1 MFHRTDPPN
10 PVTIPPVHV
19 SVAGRTDVGRT
30 RDHNEDTYLVADLS
44 TGQLCDATEA
54 QVCHVGPRGSLFMV
68 ADGMGGAAAGELA
81 SALAA
86 ETIHLHLMKSWA
98 ADAETSREKFAF
110 RVREAVE
117 EANRRIHEYA
127 LEHPDV
133 KGMGTTVTA
142 AGVYG
147 TDLYLAQIGDSRAYM
162 IRRGVATQLT
172 KDQSLTQRLVDAGEM
187 TEEQAEKSE
196 RKNIILQALGP
207 DPQVRV
213 DLTYEELRRGDVLIL
228 CSDGLSGQVRREEF
242 AEHAGRITDLALL
255 CSTLIDLANTRG
267 GPDNITVVAARFE
280 GDGLPLSTTAQEP
293 GHHVF
298 ALPGDEPIEDDIR
311 VGFKT
316 GGIRIERPLAL
327 PAREETP
334 PPPLRPRPPVG
345 LISAALLVGAALL
358 YWLITR

>member
-1 MFHRTDPPN
+1 
-10 PVTIPPVHV
+10 VTIPSVHV

-30 RDHNEDTYLVADLS
+30 REHNEDTYLVADLS
-44 TGQLCDATEA
+44 TGQLCDASEA

-86 ETIHLHLMKSWA
+86 ETIHKHLMSTWTQ
-98 ADAETSREKFAF
+98 DEDSSRERFAF

-117 EANRRIHEYA
+117 VANLRIHEYA

-133 KGMGTTVTA
+133 RGMGTTVTA

-162 IRRGVATQLT
+162 VRRGVSTQLT

-228 CSDGLSGQVRREEF
+228 CSDGLSGQVKREEF
-242 AEHAGRITDLALL
+242 AEYAGRITDLAEL
-255 CSTLIDLANTRG
+255 CSALIDLANTRG

-280 GDGLPLSTTAQEP
+280 GEGLPLDPTPPAP

-298 ALPGDEPIEDDIR
+298 ELPGDEPLEDDIR
-311 VGFKT
+311 VGFRT
-316 GGIRIERPLAL
+316 GGIRVERPLGQP
-327 PAREETP
+327 PAPPSAP
-334 PPPLRPRPPVG
+334 PPPPVRARPPVG
-345 LISAALLVGAALL
+345 LIGTALLLAAALL
-358 YWLITR
+358 YYLITR

>member
-1 MFHRTDPPN
+1 
-10 PVTIPPVHV
+10 VTTPSVNV

-30 RDHNEDTYLVADLS
+30 REHNEDTYLVADLS
-44 TGQLCDATEA
+44 TGKLCDATEA

-86 ETIHLHLMKSWA
+86 ETIHKHLMGTWTKDTDS
-98 ADAETSREKFAF
+98 SREKFAF

-117 EANRRIHEYA
+117 EANRQIHEYA
-127 LEHPDV
+127 KANPDV

-142 AGVYG
+142 AGVFG

-162 IRRGVATQLT
+162 VRRGVATQLT

-242 AEHAGRITDLALL
+242 AEHADRITDLAQL
-255 CSTLIDLANTRG
+255 CSALIDLANTRG
-267 GPDNITVVAARFE
+267 GPDNITVVAAKFD
-280 GDGLPLSTTAQEP
+280 GDGLPLSASAPEP
-293 GHHVF
+293 GHHVVQ
-298 ALPGDEPIEDDIR
+298 LPGDEPAEEDFR
-311 VGFKT
+311 VGYQT
-316 GGIRIERPLAL
+316 GGIRVQPRKADSVAP
-327 PAREETP
+327 PAEPAP
-334 PPPLRPRPPVG
+334 PPLPLRPRPPVG
-345 LISAALLVGAALL
+345 LIGAAILLLAALL
-358 YWLITR
+358 YFLISR

>member
-1 MFHRTDPPN
+1 M
-10 PVTIPPVHV
+10 TIPPVHV

-44 TGQLCDATEA
+44 TGELCDASDV
-54 QVCHVGPRGSLFMV
+54 QLCHVGPRGSLFLV

-81 SALAA
+81 SALAV
-86 ETIHLHLMKSWA
+86 ETIHKHM
-98 ADAETSREKFAF
+98 ADTWTKDEDTSRERFAF
-110 RVREAVE
+110 RVRESVE
-117 EANRRIHEYA
+117 VANQKLHDYA
-127 LEHPDV
+127 HEHPDV
-133 KGMGTTVTA
+133 RGMGTTVTA

-213 DLTYEELRRGDVLIL
+213 DLTYEELQRGDVLIL

-242 AEHAGRITDLALL
+242 AEHAGRISDLATL
-255 CSTLIDLANTRG
+255 CSALIDLANTRG

-280 GDGLPLSTTAQEP
+280 GEGLPLSRTAHEP

-298 ALPGDEPIEDDIR
+298 ELPGDEPLEDDIR
-311 VGFKT
+311 VGYKT
-316 GGIRIERPLAL
+316 GGIRIERPLQL
-327 PAREETP
+327 PMREEP
-334 PPPLRPRPPVG
+334 PTPPLRPRPPVG
-345 LISAALLVGAALL
+345 LIGTAVLVGAALL

>member
-1 MFHRTDPPN
+1 M
-10 PVTIPPVHV
+10 TIPSVHV

-30 RDHNEDTYLVADLS
+30 REHNEDTYLVADLS

-81 SALAA
+81 AALAA
-86 ETIHLHLMKSWA
+86 ETIHKHLIGTWT
-98 ADAETSREKFAF
+98 ADEDTSREKFAF

-117 EANRRIHEYA
+117 EANRKIHEYA
-127 LEHPDV
+127 QEHPDV
-133 KGMGTTVTA
+133 RGMGTTVTA
-142 AGVYG
+142 AGVFG
-147 TDLYLAQIGDSRAYM
+147 SDLYLAQIGDSRAYM

-213 DLTYEELRRGDVLIL
+213 DLTYEELRRDDVLIL
-228 CSDGLSGQVRREEF
+228 CSDGLSGQVKREEF
-242 AEHAGRITDLALL
+242 AEYAGRLTDLAEL
-255 CSTLIDLANTRG
+255 CSALIDLANSRG

-280 GDGLPLSTTAQEP
+280 GDGLTLSATAQEP

-298 ALPGDEPIEDDIR
+298 ELPGDEPLEDDIR
-311 VGFKT
+311 VGYKT
-316 GGIRIERPLAL
+316 GGIRIERPLSL
-327 PAREETP
+327 PVREEP
-334 PPPLRPRPPVG
+334 PAPPLRPRPPVG
-345 LISAALLVGAALL
+345 LIGTALLLTAAIL